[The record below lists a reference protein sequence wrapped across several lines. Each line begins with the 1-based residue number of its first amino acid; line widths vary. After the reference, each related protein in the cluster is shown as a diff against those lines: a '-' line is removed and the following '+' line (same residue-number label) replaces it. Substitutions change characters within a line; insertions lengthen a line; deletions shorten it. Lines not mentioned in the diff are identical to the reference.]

1 MNFQSRAF
9 SSEDEGKL
17 RKLTFLRLVIA
28 TSVIGVAILVLQLEA
43 TAISVAALYSLLG
56 VIYFATGSV
65 YLAFNKGVPLRPLIW
80 SQIFIDITVLTFI
93 VHYSGGS
100 GSYFTILYILPI
112 IVGGTYFQLTGGLVA
127 AMTSITVYVIYM
139 LMESNGI
146 LSNGG
151 ISNAYSAGE
160 NFSPL
165 LRGYIN
171 MMVFILTG
179 ILSGYISKY
188 IQSKREELEDKEREL
203 KRVHLD
209 TDSII
214 NNMSSGLIVT
224 NMAGEIISVNPAAK
238 IILGLGD
245 IGELQGKMISDVVPH
260 MHQFVKELDYVLQ
273 TGSPKK
279 RHEIELI
286 KSDGTKFP
294 IGVSISL
301 LRSDTGEKRG
311 VIALFQDLT
320 EVNMMRE
327 RVRKADRLAAVG
339 ELSAAIAHEIRAPL
353 ASICGSVEMLSGELD
368 LTGEQKSL
376 MDLIVKESDRLDR
389 IITDFL
395 EFAKMRK
402 PELSAFDIEQCV
414 HEVVLL
420 LNNSAQSRGNINID
434 VESRVNGLQV
444 YADEE
449 QIKEVFLNI
458 GLNAC
463 EAMEGD
469 GNLTITI
476 SRFTKREGVD
486 RNPVEHAIVEFAN
499 DGPPIPPE
507 RIPHIFEPFF
517 TTKETGTG
525 LGLSIAS
532 RIIESHGGTIEV
544 ENRSDG
550 KTVFSIAMP
559 AYTGA
564 NEEDDLKPQEEFISF

>member
-1 MNFQSRAF
+1 
-9 SSEDEGKL
+9 
-17 RKLTFLRLVIA
+17 
-28 TSVIGVAILVLQLEA
+28 
-43 TAISVAALYSLLG
+43 
-56 VIYFATGSV
+56 
-65 YLAFNKGVPLRPLIW
+65 
-80 SQIFIDITVLTFI
+80 
-93 VHYSGGS
+93 
-100 GSYFTILYILPI
+100 
-112 IVGGTYFQLTGGLVA
+112 
-127 AMTSITVYVIYM
+127 
-139 LMESNGI
+139 
-146 LSNGG
+146 
-151 ISNAYSAGE
+151 
-160 NFSPL
+160 
-165 LRGYIN
+165 
-171 MMVFILTG
+171 
-179 ILSGYISKY
+179 
-188 IQSKREELEDKEREL
+188 
-203 KRVHLD
+203 
-209 TDSII
+209 
-214 NNMSSGLIVT
+214 
-224 NMAGEIISVNPAAK
+224 
-238 IILGLGD
+238 
-245 IGELQGKMISDVVPH
+245 
-260 MHQFVKELDYVLQ
+260 
-273 TGSPKK
+273 
-279 RHEIELI
+279 
-286 KSDGTKFP
+286 
-294 IGVSISL
+294 
-301 LRSDTGEKRG
+301 
-311 VIALFQDLT
+311 
-320 EVNMMRE
+320 
-327 RVRKADRLAAVG
+327 
-339 ELSAAIAHEIRAPL
+339 
-353 ASICGSVEMLSGELD
+353 
-368 LTGEQKSL
+368 
-376 MDLIVKESDRLDR
+376 
-389 IITDFL
+389 L